1 MATTL
6 EPIAATGT
14 QTWALDAMHAN
25 VDFAIKHLMISTVRG
40 RFGDITGT
48 LKGDL
53 TTPETFELEV
63 TLLTESIDTR
73 QAQRDAHLRS
83 PDFFDALKWPTIR
96 FVGKSIKGDVS
107 DEFKLIGDLTIRDVT
122 KEVTLNVTNEGAV
135 KDPFGNNRIGF
146 SATAKVDRRDFGLT
160 YNMAL
165 EAGGFV
171 LGDEI
176 KISVDAEFTAVPAEA
191 AVAA

>member
-6 EPIAATGT
+6 EPTVETGT

-40 RFGDITGT
+40 RFGDISGT
-48 LKGDL
+48 LKGDV
-53 TTPETFELEV
+53 TRPETFELEV
-63 TLLTESIDTR
+63 NLLTESIDTR

-122 KEVTLNVTNEGAV
+122 KEITLSVTNEGAV
-135 KDPFGNNRIGF
+135 KDPMGNNRIGF

-171 LGDEI
+171 LGDEVQ
-176 KISVDAEFTAVPAEA
+176 ISVDAEFTAVPAEA
-191 AVAA
+191 AIAA